1 MRVQYADE
9 AVVVIKPIPTK
20 ASNRL
25 EEKIQETHHM
35 VDVTDVGQKLMSD
48 AKGGRSFKVYQKE
61 FRMRLKVLKES

>member
-1 MRVQYADE
+1 
-9 AVVVIKPIPTK
+9 
-20 ASNRL
+20 
-25 EEKIQETHHM
+25 M